1 MASAR
6 AQRADLAERH
16 PSHAQRRRQAWDAT
30 LLVISMH
37 PSLNYLFLEELY
49 GAPDACISDRAGGGV
64 SEGPAHGRVLLCTD
78 DGAGSVT
85 AKVPHEGVREVFQA
99 RFGGRPV
106 CPRPRSLD
114 RVSPDAIRDAA
125 VDFFLLPGTQMFVE
139 SRGSPFSTGDTEHRR
154 RLTAD
159 GPA

>member
-1 MASAR
+1 MVRRTHASAI
-6 AQRADLAERH
+6 AQVEA
-16 PSHAQRRRQAWDAT
+16 
-30 LLVISMH
+30 
-37 PSLNYLFLEELY
+37 FLR
-49 GAPDACISDRAGGGV
+49 DRPTAA
-64 SEGPAHGRVLLCTD
+64 SFCARTTARDP
-78 DGAGSVT
+78 VT